1 MIQDFSLIIKH
12 AFTSQNYSFFN
23 QPVSDQ
29 IEKIESYCLNYVNLS
44 SVHTHN
50 DLSCK
55 SSNLVYFKSYSRHY
69 IYFRNT
75 VHDDMIT
82 IPVLYCKNDGHF
94 HAVLPNSVFMPH
106 SSFSLFFILKVLST
120 KFFTSFTVEKICDI
134 FQISISTLYRWIF
147 KYNCY
152 LRIFTSLKNRYHMH
166 FFIHLIYD
174 FHDIIH
180 DLFDIGLHTL
190 FQHDRK
196 LFNHGP

>member
-94 HAVLPNSVFMPH
+94 HAVLPNSVFIPQISSAAFRTSAPPAVCMVSFCARDCIPVTSYQYSPH
-106 SSFSLFFILKVLST
+106 STGGFSNTTVILEFL
-120 KFFTSFTVEKICDI
+120 
-134 FQISISTLYRWIF
+134 L
-147 KYNCY
+147 
-152 LRIFTSLKNRYHMH
+152 
-166 FFIHLIYD
+166 
-174 FHDIIH
+174 
-180 DLFDIGLHTL
+180 
-190 FQHDRK
+190 
-196 LFNHGP
+196 P

>member
-82 IPVLYCKNDGHF
+82 NKCIVGVDYDTC
-94 HAVLPNSVFMPH
+94 
-106 SSFSLFFILKVLST
+106 FIL
-120 KFFTSFTVEKICDI
+120 
-134 FQISISTLYRWIF
+134 
-147 KYNCY
+147 
-152 LRIFTSLKNRYHMH
+152 
-166 FFIHLIYD
+166 
-174 FHDIIH
+174 
-180 DLFDIGLHTL
+180 
-190 FQHDRK
+190 
-196 LFNHGP
+196 

>member
-1 MIQDFSLIIKH
+1 MNYDTRF
-12 AFTSQNYSFFN
+12 FTDYQACLYFTKLQFFN

-94 HAVLPNSVFMPH
+94 HAVLPNSVFIPH
-106 SSFSLFFILKVLST
+106 SSFSLFLFLKSFPQNFLLLLLLRKYAIFFRYPFPHSTGGFSNTTVILEFL
-120 KFFTSFTVEKICDI
+120 
-134 FQISISTLYRWIF
+134 L
-147 KYNCY
+147 
-152 LRIFTSLKNRYHMH
+152 
-166 FFIHLIYD
+166 
-174 FHDIIH
+174 
-180 DLFDIGLHTL
+180 
-190 FQHDRK
+190 
-196 LFNHGP
+196 P

>member
-50 DLSCK
+50 DLSCR
-55 SSNLVYFKSYSRHY
+55 SSNLVYFKSYTRHC
-69 IYFRNT
+69 IYFRGT

-94 HAVLPNSVFMPH
+94 HAVLPNSVFVPH

-134 FQISISTLYRWIF
+134 FQISISTLYRWIV
-147 KYNCY
+147 KYNIY
-152 LRIFTSLKNRYHMH
+152 LRIFASLKISKRQ
-166 FFIHLIYD
+166 I
-174 FHDIIH
+174 
-180 DLFDIGLHTL
+180 
-190 FQHDRK
+190 
-196 LFNHGP
+196 